1 MGYRRRI
8 LDDDLD
14 ELMPHLA
21 AIAIEGA
28 KGVGKTATASV
39 RAATIIDLTD
49 PGQRQVLAADL
60 DVIAQATPPVLIDE
74 WQLEPAVWD
83 RARRLVDQDP
93 TGGRLLLTGSAGL
106 TRGVRVHSGA
116 GRIVRLVMRPMAF
129 SERGLAAS
137 TVSLASLLQGGGG
150 QVAGSSSIGLAGYV
164 DEILR
169 SGLPGIRD
177 LPPRVRELQL
187 DGYLARVVD
196 HDLQENGVLVR
207 RPGAL
212 KAWLSAYAAATSTTA
227 SAAVILDAA
236 TPGEGDKPARQ
247 TVAVYRE
254 HLERLFI
261 LDPVPAWVPSL
272 SPLKRLA
279 GTPKHHLVDPALTA
293 RLVGVDR
300 EGLLKGE
307 GGVLTPRDGTLLGA
321 LFESLVTQTVRVLA
335 QAARAEVGHLR
346 TRNGDHEVDLIVEGP
361 GRRVVAIEVKLS
373 GVVTDA
379 DVRHL
384 HWLKGIVGERIA
396 DLAVITTGPTAYR
409 RADGVA
415 VIPLALLGP

>member
-8 LDDDLD
+8 LDDGLD

-28 KGVGKTATASV
+28 KGVGKTATASA
-39 RAATIIDLTD
+39 RAATVIDLTD
-49 PGQRQVLAADL
+49 PRQRQVLAADL
-60 DVIAQATPPVLIDE
+60 DVIAHAAPPVLIDE

-93 TGGRLLLTGSAGL
+93 TGGRLLLTGSAGP
-106 TRGVRVHSGA
+106 TRGVRIHSGA
-116 GRIVRLVMRPMAF
+116 GRIVRLVMRPMSF
-129 SERGLAAS
+129 CERGLVPP
-137 TVSLASLLQGGGG
+137 TVSMAALLQGGASPI
-150 QVAGSSSIGLAGYV
+150 AGSSPIGLAGYV

-169 SGLPGIRD
+169 SGFPGIRG
-177 LPPRVRELQL
+177 LPPRVREVQL

-207 RPGAL
+207 RPGVL
-212 KAWLSAYAAATSTTA
+212 KAWLSAYAAATATTA
-227 SAAVILDAA
+227 SWTVILDAA

-247 TVAVYRE
+247 TVAGYRE

-279 GTPKHHLVDPALTA
+279 GAPKHHLVDPALTA
-293 RLVGVDR
+293 RLVGVDSA
-300 EGLLKGE
+300 GLLRGE

-321 LFESLVTQTVRVLA
+321 LFESLATQAVRVVA
-335 QAARAEVGHLR
+335 QASRADVGHLR
-346 TRNGDHEVDLIVEGP
+346 TRNGDHEIDLIVEGS
-361 GRRVVAIEVKLS
+361 GRRVVAVEVKLS

-384 HWLKGIVGERIA
+384 HWLKGVVGDRVA
-396 DLAVITTGPTAYR
+396 DLVVITTGPTAFR